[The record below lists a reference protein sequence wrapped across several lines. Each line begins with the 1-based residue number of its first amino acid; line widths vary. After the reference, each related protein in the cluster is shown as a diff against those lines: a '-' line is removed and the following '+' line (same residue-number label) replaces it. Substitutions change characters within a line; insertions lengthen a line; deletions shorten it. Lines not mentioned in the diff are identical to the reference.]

1 MLCTCTWVQSKV
13 VDTPAGKRA
22 IRGVNPQMAKGAL
35 REAVGSGRTIT
46 GRLTMEARRGVDL
59 NQTEELLR
67 RAGRYPRLQA
77 QILRMLDMVENT
89 DGAIRTADAAEER
102 AIEDLRVFG
111 RELLQTWG
119 QRYAEDAAARAV
131 QEGGVAHQVKKT
143 ALAQHLR

>member
-1 MLCTCTWVQSKV
+1 
-13 VDTPAGKRA
+13 
-22 IRGVNPQMAKGAL
+22 
-35 REAVGSGRTIT
+35 
-46 GRLTMEARRGVDL
+46 MEARRGVDL

-131 QEGGVAHQVKKT
+131 QEGGVAHQVKNCAGT
-143 ALAQHLR
+143 APSVT

>member
-1 MLCTCTWVQSKV
+1 MHE
-13 VDTPAGKRA
+13 
-22 IRGVNPQMAKGAL
+22 GAEKQGTRSEDVASRL
-35 REAVGSGRTIT
+35 ERHPVIKARIT
-46 GRLTMEARRGVDL
+46 KLLDL
-59 NQTEELLR
+59 
-67 RAGRYPRLQA
+67 
-77 QILRMLDMVENT
+77 VENT